1 MIRQAGVLEDVPNRS
16 IAVEFA
22 RDHQPLGAAAN
33 QVDRPATS
41 RQESERVD
49 EDGFAGA
56 GLAAD
61 DGQTR
66 AELEV
71 DVLDDREVLDR
82 QAAEHPPIMDR

>member
-1 MIRQAGVLEDVPNRS
+1 MRPGLDGPRHGDGLLGVGPDLVRQRAASDQQGKS
-16 IAVEFA
+16 I
-22 RDHQPLGAAAN
+22 N
-33 QVDRPATS
+33 
-41 RQESERVD
+41 

-82 QAAEHPPIMDR
+82 QAAQHPPIMDR